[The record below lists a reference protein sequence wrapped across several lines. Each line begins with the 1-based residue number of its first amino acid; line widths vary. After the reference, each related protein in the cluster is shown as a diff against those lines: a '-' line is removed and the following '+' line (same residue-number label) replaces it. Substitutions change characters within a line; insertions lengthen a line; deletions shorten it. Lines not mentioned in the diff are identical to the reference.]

1 MASRITTSSDVIPR
15 NGIAGRKFATLRA
28 PGSAFYRSWGK
39 RAMDAAIS
47 SVALM
52 FLSPILLLIAILVRL
67 TSPGPALYW
76 QIRVGRNGRL
86 FRMVKFRSM
95 AANADRN
102 GRPITAAG
110 DQRVTCVGA
119 ILRTLKIDELPQMWN
134 VLRGE
139 MSLVG
144 PRPELPIY
152 VQDYTPTQL
161 QVLNV
166 SPGITDPASIAYRH
180 EERILSHSPD
190 PEAFYRDVV
199 LPHKLDLNLDYIR
212 RMSFSLDVELLFKTL
227 ASIF

>member
-1 MASRITTSSDVIPR
+1 MPR
-15 NGIAGRKFATLRA
+15 NEIARPK
-28 PGSAFYRSWGK
+28 SAIVGVARSTFYRNWGK
-39 RAMDAAIS
+39 RTMDAAVS
-47 SVALM
+47 SVALVL
-52 FLSPILLLIAILVRL
+52 LSPVLLLIAILVRL
-67 TSPGPALYW
+67 SSSGPALYW

-86 FRMVKFRSM
+86 FRIVKFRSM
-95 AANADRN
+95 AWNSERN
-102 GRPITAAG
+102 GRGVTAAG
-110 DQRVTCVGA
+110 DDRVTRLGA
-119 ILRTLKIDELPQMWN
+119 ILRKLKIDELPQLWN

-152 VQDYTPTQL
+152 VQDYTPSQL

-180 EERILSHSPD
+180 EEQILSSSPD
-190 PEAFYRDVV
+190 PDALYRDVV

-212 RMSFSLDVELLFKTL
+212 RMSFSLDIALLFKTL